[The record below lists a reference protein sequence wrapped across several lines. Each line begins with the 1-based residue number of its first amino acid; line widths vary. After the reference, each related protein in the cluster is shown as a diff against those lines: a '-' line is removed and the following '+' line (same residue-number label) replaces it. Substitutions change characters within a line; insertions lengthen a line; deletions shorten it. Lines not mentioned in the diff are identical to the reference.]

1 MTKVTRLT
9 LDSDG
14 GLDRRRI
21 HLREISDEMDAP
33 LDTVGQDLRTARL
46 RRGDDLATVS
56 RALKIRKD
64 HLEALEEDRIEALPG
79 RTYAVG
85 FIRSYADYLGL
96 DSVQCVER
104 FKAEIAGRNDTT
116 IEPITV
122 IDEDENR
129 RMPYGWKAMAVA
141 VVGLVLYGAYQL
153 AASADKMMNEPTV
166 APAPVV
172 PRPVPHKLIPKE
184 PPQQQAQLSVTQPLT
199 QPLDTSL
206 PFGVAVTGGTV
217 TAPQQTDGA
226 NPQAG
231 QTAAPGTAPGTAPAA
246 SAPAAAAPAAPPPLP
261 QGQVYGENNKSARVV
276 LRLRDTTRVLVQGPD
291 GRVYMNRIL
300 KPGDT
305 YRLPNIPGLTLTTPN
320 AGAVEVDLDGSAL
333 GTAGHSQETTEAL
346 SLDPQSIM
354 DRYNGNRR

>member
-9 LDSDG
+9 LDNEG

-64 HLEALEEDRIEALPG
+64 HLEALEEDRIDALPG

-96 DSVQCVER
+96 DAVQCVER
-104 FKAEIAGRNDTT
+104 FKAEIAGRNDSA

-122 IDEDENR
+122 IDEDETR

-141 VVGLVLYGAYQL
+141 VVALVLYGAYQL
-153 AASADKMMNEPTV
+153 AASADRMLNEPAVT
-166 APAPVV
+166 PAPVV
-172 PRPVPHKLIPKE
+172 QHPVRKPPPKPAE
-184 PPQQQAQLSVTQPLT
+184 QSQLALTQPLT
-199 QPLDTSL
+199 QPLDTTI
-206 PFGVAVTGGTV
+206 PVGTGV
-217 TAPQQTDGA
+217 
-226 NPQAG
+226 AG
-231 QTAAPGTAPGTAPAA
+231 QTDPNAPAATAPAA
-246 SAPAAAAPAAPPPLP
+246 GQQPQPGAPNAAQPAAATPAPPPLP
-261 QGQVYGENNKSARVV
+261 QGQVYGDSSKPARII
-276 LRLRDTTRVLVQGPD
+276 LKAREATRILVQGPD
-291 GRVYMNRIL
+291 GRVYQNRLL

-305 YRLPNIPGLTLTTPN
+305 YRAPNVPGLTLTTPN
-320 AGAVEVDLDGSAL
+320 AGAVEVDLDGL
-333 GTAGHSQETTEAL
+333 PMGTAGRSQETTEAL

-354 DRYNGNRR
+354 DRYNGNRF

>member
-56 RALKIRKD
+56 RVLKIRKD

-104 FKAEIAGRNDTT
+104 FKAEIAGRNDTA

-122 IDEDENR
+122 IDEDETR

-153 AASADKMMNEPTV
+153 AASADKMLNEPTV

-172 PRPVPHKLIPKE
+172 PRPVPHKLVPKE
-184 PPQQQAQLSVTQPLT
+184 QPQQQAQLTVTQPLT

-206 PFGVAVTGGTV
+206 PFGVAVTGGTAA
-217 TAPQQTDGA
+217 APAQTDQA
-226 NPQAG
+226 NPQAN
-231 QTAAPGTAPGTAPAA
+231 TAAAPGVTP
-246 SAPAAAAPAAPPPLP
+246 APAAAAPAAPLP
-261 QGQVYGENNKSARVV
+261 QGQVYGESNKSARVV
-276 LRLRDTTRVLVQGPD
+276 LRLRDTTRILVQGPD

-305 YRLPNIPGLTLTTPN
+305 YRLPNIPGLSLTTPN
-320 AGAVEVDLDGSAL
+320 AGAVEVDLDGAAL

>member
-9 LDSDG
+9 LDSEG

-64 HLEALEEDRIEALPG
+64 HLEALEEDRVEALPG

-96 DSVQCVER
+96 DSIQCVER
-104 FKAEIAGRNDTT
+104 FKAEIAGRSDATVV
-116 IEPITV
+116 PITV
-122 IDEDENR
+122 IDEDAEP
-129 RMPYGWKAMAVA
+129 RMPHGWKFMAG
-141 VVGLVLYGAYQL
+141 VVVLLVLYGAYQL
-153 AASADKMMNEPTV
+153 AASADRMLNEPTV
-166 APAPVV
+166 APAPVIQHPVRKAPPPKPVEQPQPVVV
-172 PRPVPHKLIPKE
+172 P
-184 PPQQQAQLSVTQPLT
+184 PPA
-199 QPLDTSL
+199 DTSQQSDS
-206 PFGVAVTGGTV
+206 TETV
-217 TAPQQTDGA
+217 P
-226 NPQAG
+226 G
-231 QTAAPGTAPGTAPAA
+231 QAAPGQVAAGILDPSLATPPAQTQP
-246 SAPAAAAPAAPPPLP
+246 SSGQPAFALPPLP
-261 QGQVYGENNKSARVV
+261 KGQVYGDASKPARVV
-276 LRLRDTTRVLVQGPD
+276 LRAREATRILVQAAD
-291 GRVYMNRIL
+291 GRVFQNRLL
-300 KPGDT
+300 KPGDS
-305 YRLPNIPGLTLTTPN
+305 YRLPNVPGLTLTTPN
-320 AGAVEVDLDGSAL
+320 GGAIELDLDGMVV